1 MLETARQKNLYVST
15 EKNIEQSYLILVKL
29 ETIVKDEQI
38 RQKLIN
44 K

>member
-29 ETIVKDEQI
+29 ETIVREEQI